1 MNAPSSKGSGTQ
13 FRQSFVNQT
22 PVYDNQLRKR
32 KRPLSSQVIGAGGI
46 LRPDKRKKAHY
57 L

>member
-1 MNAPSSKGSGTQ
+1 MNAPSSKGGQS
-13 FRQSFVNQT
+13 FRQSFVNET
-22 PVYDNQLRKR
+22 PKYDNAIRKK

-46 LRPDKRKKAHY
+46 LRPDKRTKAKF